1 MGGIPGPCHCQPLK
15 TRVEGIELDQ
25 LTVPIRAELDAKFAA
40 REVGY
45 VKSREVIRS
54 SANAIRSLHRGQWEA
69 AEQLVEKAGSTLQEV
84 QGVLGDHPD
93 IFHAG
98 FVHDAA
104 KEYAEAA
111 VCTALFLGRQ
121 LPTPG
126 SLGIHPV
133 AYLHGLGE
141 AVGELRRRMLDRLRD
156 GQLVVAEQCLVE
168 MDQIVD
174 LLAELDYPDG
184 MTAGLRRTTDVSRA
198 LVERFRADLT
208 NTIVQERLRAELA
221 DRPRPAV

>member
-1 MGGIPGPCHCQPLK
+1 MDPL
-15 TRVEGIELDQ
+15 ELDQ
-25 LTVPIRAELDAKFAA
+25 LSQPIRVELDAKFAA

-54 SANAIRSLHRGQWEA
+54 SANAIRSLHRGQWETA
-69 AEQLVEKAGSTLQEV
+69 DELVAKAGSTLHEV
-84 QGVLGDHPD
+84 QSVLGDHPD
-93 IFHAG
+93 ILHAG

-111 VCTALFLGRQ
+111 VCTALFRGRP
-121 LPTPG
+121 LPTP
-126 SLGIHPV
+126 SELEIHPV

-141 AVGELRRRMLDRLRD
+141 AVGELRRRMLDQLRD
-156 GQLVVAEQCLVE
+156 GELVTAEQCLVE

-184 MTAGLRRTTDVSRA
+184 MTAGLRRTTDVSRS
-198 LVERFRADLT
+198 LVERSRADLT
-208 NTIVQERLRAELA
+208 ATMVQERLRAELS
-221 DRPRPAV
+221 DRASPDI

>member
-1 MGGIPGPCHCQPLK
+1 MDPL
-15 TRVEGIELDQ
+15 ELDQ
-25 LTVPIRAELDAKFAA
+25 LSRPIRVELDAKFAA

-54 SANAIRSLHRGQWEA
+54 SANAIRSLHRGQWETA
-69 AEQLVEKAGSTLQEV
+69 DELVAKAGSTLHEV
-84 QGVLGDHPD
+84 QSVLGDHPD
-93 IFHAG
+93 ILHAG

-111 VCTALFLGRQ
+111 VCTALFRGRP
-121 LPTPG
+121 LPTP
-126 SLGIHPV
+126 SELEIHPV

-141 AVGELRRRMLDRLRD
+141 AVGELRRRMLDQLRD
-156 GQLVVAEQCLVE
+156 GELPTAEQCLVE

-198 LVERFRADLT
+198 LVERSRADLT
-208 NTIVQERLRAELA
+208 NTVVQERLRAELS
-221 DRPRPAV
+221 DRSSVDI

>member
-1 MGGIPGPCHCQPLK
+1 VDAL
-15 TRVEGIELDQ
+15 ELEQ
-25 LTVPIRAELDAKFAA
+25 LSQPIRGELDAKFAS

-54 SANAIRSLHRGQWEA
+54 SANAIRSLHRAQFDKA
-69 AEQLVEKAGSTLQEV
+69 AELVAAAGTTLREV
-84 QGVLGDHPD
+84 QAVLAEHPD
-93 IFHAG
+93 VLHTG

-111 VCTALFLGRQ
+111 VCTALFLGQ
-121 LPTPG
+121 PLPTPA
-126 SLGIHPV
+126 SLSISPV
-133 AYLHGLGE
+133 SYLHGLGE

-156 GQLVVAEQCLVE
+156 GELDIAEQCLGE

-198 LVERFRADLT
+198 LVERSRADLT
-208 NTIVQERLRAELA
+208 STLVQERLRAQLS
-221 DRPRPAV
+221 DKTRNPNTNPG

>member
-1 MGGIPGPCHCQPLK
+1 
-15 TRVEGIELDQ
+15 VESLELDQ
-25 LTVPIRAELDAKFAA
+25 LSQPIRVELDAKFAA

-54 SANAIRSLHRGQWEA
+54 SANAIRSLHRGQWETA
-69 AEQLVEKAGSTLQEV
+69 DELVTLAGSTLREV
-84 QGVLGDHPD
+84 QSVLTDHPD
-93 IFHAG
+93 VLHTG

-111 VCTALFLGRQ
+111 VCTALFRGRP
-121 LPTPG
+121 LPSPA
-126 SLGIHPV
+126 SLEINPI
-133 AYLHGLGE
+133 AFLHGLGE

-156 GQLVVAEQCLVE
+156 SEVLIAEQCLGE

-184 MTAGLRRTTDVSRA
+184 MTAGLRRTADVSRA
-198 LVERFRADLT
+198 LVERSRADLT
-208 NTIVQERLRAELA
+208 STLVQERLRAELS
-221 DRPRPAV
+221 DRTRDSG